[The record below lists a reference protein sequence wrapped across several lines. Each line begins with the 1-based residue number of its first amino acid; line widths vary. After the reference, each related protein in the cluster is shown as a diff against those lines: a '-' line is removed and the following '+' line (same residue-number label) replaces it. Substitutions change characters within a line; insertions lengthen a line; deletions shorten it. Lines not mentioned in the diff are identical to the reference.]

1 VKPLFAFIDEVRI
14 RISPETVERGIA
26 GKLGAVLG
34 MSEPDDERFPMS
46 YAVDVDGLKNVQQ
59 IKEDELEGTGPRR
72 KRQDYFS
79 GKSLRV
85 SRRGRVIRASTPD
98 DLQKG

>member
-1 VKPLFAFIDEVRI
+1 LFGFCDEVRI

-34 MSEPDDERFPMS
+34 ISEPDDERVPMS

-59 IKEDELEGTGPRR
+59 IKEEELEGTGLRR
-72 KRQDYFS
+72 KRKDYFS

-85 SRRGRVIRASTPD
+85 SRGGRVIRGSTPD
-98 DLQKG
+98 GLQTG